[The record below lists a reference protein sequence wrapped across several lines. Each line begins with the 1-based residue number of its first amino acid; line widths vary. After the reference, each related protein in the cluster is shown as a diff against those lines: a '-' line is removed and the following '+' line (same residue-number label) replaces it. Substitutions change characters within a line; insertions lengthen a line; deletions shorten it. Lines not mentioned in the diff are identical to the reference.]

1 MCYPNFKKVV
11 KLALTGIS
19 SLFFT
24 VVVTTAV
31 AQQSLQ
37 LAFDSLGPTV
47 EQLRSDSGR
56 NIHFIDDGNQSGTPV
71 VFTGGLGTSVRVI
84 RLLDFLETMRS
95 DLNLRFITVERNGFG
110 QTAFDETLT
119 CLLYTSDAADE

>member
-1 MCYPNFKKVV
+1 MCSPNYQKLT

-84 RLLDFLETMRS
+84 RLLEILEVLSTRI
-95 DLNLRFITVERNGFG
+95 DII
-110 QTAFDETLT
+110 
-119 CLLYTSDAADE
+119 C

>member
-56 NIHFIDDGNQSGTPV
+56 NIHFIDDAQRP
-71 VFTGGLGTSVRVI
+71 
-84 RLLDFLETMRS
+84 EP
-95 DLNLRFITVERNGFG
+95 
-110 QTAFDETLT
+110 
-119 CLLYTSDAADE
+119 